1 MNMTQGG
8 HHPIDE
14 TSLRELVENLRC
26 RAENLE
32 LLDKLV
38 SSLKQ
43 EVEQHHN
50 LADSLKHSL
59 QLVQQVVEEREAF
72 FSLSLDMLCIAT
84 TSGHFHRV
92 NQAFERKLG
101 YAQGELLSRS
111 FFEFVHPDDIEKT
124 QQEVQMLRNGVDTIS
139 FDNRYRHKNGEYRW
153 LNWTTPAPA
162 SGSHFLYAVA
172 RDITVQREQDE
183 RTLYL
188 ASHDD
193 LTGLANRWRFKE
205 ELEASFARLKRHVG
219 RTFALLVFDLDEFKP
234 INDTYGHQ
242 AGDIVLQAISERLR
256 AIKRDTDILC
266 RLGGDEFALLAPD
279 ADVDEAQLIADRI
292 RKEVQRP
299 INIGAVD
306 VAVDVSI
313 GVAMATQNSADPKD
327 LIKVA
332 DDAMYKSKR
341 NKANGA
347 VDANVDPRSTSLSVA
362 LPDSE

>member
-1 MNMTQGG
+1 MTMTQAV
-8 HHPIDE
+8 HHPVDQ
-14 TSLRELVENLRC
+14 TSLYELVANLRC
-26 RAENLE
+26 RAENLD

-59 QLVQQVVEEREAF
+59 QLVQQIVEEREAF
-72 FSLSLDMLCIAT
+72 FGLSLDMLCIAT

-92 NQAFERKLG
+92 NQAFERTLG

-111 FFEFVHPDDIEKT
+111 FFELVHPDDVEKT
-124 QQEVQMLRNGVDTIS
+124 QQEVQKLRTGIDTIS

-172 RDITVQREQDE
+172 RDITVQRQRDE

-193 LTGLANRWRFKE
+193 LTGLANRWRFNE
-205 ELEASFARLKRHVG
+205 ELEASFARLKRDAS
-219 RTFALLVFDLDEFKP
+219 RTFAVLMLDLDRFKP
-234 INDTYGHQ
+234 INDTHGHP
-242 AGDIVLQAISERLR
+242 AGDLVLRTIGERLS
-256 AIKRDTDILC
+256 AIKRATDTLC

-279 ADVDEAQLIADRI
+279 AEVGEAHSIAERMRAEI
-292 RKEVQRP
+292 LRP
-299 INIGAVD
+299 INIGD
-306 VAVDVSI
+306 IEVAVDVSI
-313 GVAMATQNSADPKD
+313 GVGMATEHSGDVKNFLKM
-327 LIKVA
+327 A
-332 DDAMYKSKR
+332 DDAMYMNKRSKVE
-341 NKANGA
+341 N
-347 VDANVDPRSTSLSVA
+347 SVA
-362 LPDSE
+362 QTAEPHEAP